1 MRARENGFS
10 LVELLVAMSIMVGV
24 TAAVFAVLDP
34 SGPAFVVHGESV
46 DLQQRLRVAAES
58 LTRDLR
64 MSGAGA
70 SPLGR
75 VEPLTRVLAAVRPSW
90 PGAGSAPEAFR
101 TDAIRLTFVPPDSAQ
116 AVTATAMPAR
126 SGAVAVAGGPAC
138 TTGNAPCGFAARTR
152 VLVYDA
158 AGFHDMF
165 TVTGVSGSL
174 LHLRHDLPD
183 SAHLYAAGSA
193 LVEVVDRVYALRRD
207 AATGVDRLVRDDGES
222 AVPVVDH
229 VVGLSFEYFGDAEP
243 PRALGTPSAG
253 ERPSTSYGPR
263 PPAADV
269 SAGSFGP
276 GENCVFAYAGGYVPR
291 LSRLGSGGGLVR
303 LTEGHLTDGPWCPD
317 PFHPGRFDAD
327 LLRVRRV
334 VVRVRVEAAIE
345 GLRGPA
351 GTLFRRGGTARTAA
365 RMVPDLEA
373 TLQVAPGNLGAFD

>member
-10 LVELLVAMSIMVGV
+10 LVELLVAMCIMVGV

-34 SGPAFVVHGESV
+34 SGPAFVAHGESLDV
-46 DLQQRLRVAAES
+46 QQRLRVVTES

-70 SPLGR
+70 SPRGR
-75 VEPLTRVLAAVRPSW
+75 VEPLTRVLAAVRPS
-90 PGAGSAPEAFR
+90 GS
-101 TDAIRLTFVPPDSAQ
+101 DADGIRLTFVPPDSAQ

-126 SGAVAVAGGPAC
+126 SGTVVVAGGPVC
-138 TTGNAPCGFAARTR
+138 TTGNSPCGFTARTR

-158 AGFHDMF
+158 AGFHDVF

-183 SAHLYAAGSA
+183 SAHLYMAGSA
-193 LVEVVDRVYALRRD
+193 IVEVVDRAYALRRD
-207 AATGVDRLVRDDGES
+207 PATGVDQLVRDDGES
-222 AVPVVDH
+222 AVPVADH
-229 VVGLSFEYFGDAEP
+229 VVGLSFEYFGEAEP
-243 PRALGTPSAG
+243 PRVLGTPSAG
-253 ERPSTSYGPR
+253 GSPQTTYGPR

-276 GENCVFAYAGGYVPR
+276 GENCVFRFAGGYVAR
-291 LSRLGSGGGLVR
+291 LPRLGSSGSLVS
-303 LTEGHLTDGPWCPD
+303 LTAGQLTDGPWCPD

-334 VVRVRVEAAIE
+334 VGRVRVQAAIE
-345 GLRGPA
+345 SLRGPA
-351 GTLFRRGGTARTAA
+351 GPLFRHGGTARTFA
-365 RMVPDLEA
+365 RVVPDLEA
-373 TLQVAPGNLGAFD
+373 TMDVAPGNLRAFD